1 MRLSPPFP
9 PPQQWV
15 MGSCCGAAPGRPSE
29 VGGGTYSVRD
39 PPPPERSFVL
49 YGDGQ
54 IGSSCGAERRGR
66 VWGGGCESRAVV
78 SWGPRGR
85 FGDPPGPTHHHQECR
100 KPGGS
105 PSVMFFSHRICG
117 AERRSEPRGGAALG
131 ADVTQTVRPP
141 RPPRG
146 ALRSPRTGT
155 SARISGLPRAGGTH
169 RRTAPTCRAGRGGA
183 VTPGRRRGGAGT
195 PRGERRRRRTRPRGR
210 RCPGS
215 PAAPTGRR
223 RAGTAARGALSGA
236 ASRGDGGA
244 GRNTVRGAPT
254 RVTPPPRGDTAGTAP
269 GTARG
274 PLEDP
279 PGGAPRGAAPGSPRA
294 AGRTALPEP
303 SGGRAARSPAA
314 VRFGSVP
321 LGALRGSPSPR
332 CRRPRFPRRKPPR
345 KLPRVAPSVRP
356 SVPPFPPPRPG
367 HSLLAGLPVGRH
379 AAALALAVHPARPR
393 CHRQRPAAIPAP
405 RCASARPGPG
415 DLETAARGRGSPQRR
430 RRRSLPPR
438 ARLFQQRRPPHPS
451 VPAPLLLRPR
461 GRS

>member
-1 MRLSPPFP
+1 MGWGGPNATPPPPTARCWGWGGRTGRSGVGVPWGQQGVMRLSPPFP
-9 PPQQWV
+9 PPSSGLWEAAV
-15 MGSCCGAAPGRPSE
+15 GRLLGAHPKS
-29 VGGGTYSVRD
+29 GGDIQCAGP

-223 RAGTAARGALSGA
+223 RAGTAARGALSG
-236 ASRGDGGA
+236 DGGA

-314 VRFGSVP
+314 VRFGSVRFRSGRC
-321 LGALRGSPSPR
+321 GALRPR
-332 CRRPRFPRRKPPR
+332 GAAVPDSRGGNPRENFRASLR
-345 KLPRVAPSVRP
+345 PSVRP
-356 SVPPFPPPRPG
+356 PLPPPPPRALTSRGPARRTARRSPCPCRTSCTAPLSPAAPRRHPG
-367 HSLLAGLPVGRH
+367 P
-379 AAALALAVHPARPR
+379 ALRLGPARPG
-393 CHRQRPAAIPAP
+393 
-405 RCASARPGPG
+405 GP
-415 DLETAARGRGSPQRR
+415 
-430 RRRSLPPR
+430 
-438 ARLFQQRRPPHPS
+438 
-451 VPAPLLLRPR
+451 
-461 GRS
+461 

>member
-1 MRLSPPFP
+1 M
-9 PPQQWV
+9 
-15 MGSCCGAAPGRPSE
+15 CG
-29 VGGGTYSVRD
+29 T

-279 PGGAPRGAAPGSPRA
+279 PRGG
-294 AGRTALPEP
+294 
-303 SGGRAARSPAA
+303 AARSGSGIPAGCGSDGA
-314 VRFGSVP
+314 PGAVGGSRSPQPRGGSVRFGSARGAAGLSVP
-321 LGALRGSPSPR
+321 AVPPSPIPAAETPAKTSA
-332 CRRPRFPRRKPPR
+332 RR
-345 KLPRVAPSVRP
+345 SVRP
-356 SVPPFPPPRPG
+356 SVRPPLPPPPPRALTSRGPARRTARRSPCPCRTSCTAPLSPAAPRRHPG
-367 HSLLAGLPVGRH
+367 P
-379 AAALALAVHPARPR
+379 ALRLGPARPG
-393 CHRQRPAAIPAP
+393 
-405 RCASARPGPG
+405 GP
-415 DLETAARGRGSPQRR
+415 
-430 RRRSLPPR
+430 
-438 ARLFQQRRPPHPS
+438 
-451 VPAPLLLRPR
+451 
-461 GRS
+461 

>member
-1 MRLSPPFP
+1 
-9 PPQQWV
+9 
-15 MGSCCGAAPGRPSE
+15 
-29 VGGGTYSVRD
+29 
-39 PPPPERSFVL
+39 
-49 YGDGQ
+49 
-54 IGSSCGAERRGR
+54 
-66 VWGGGCESRAVV
+66 
-78 SWGPRGR
+78 
-85 FGDPPGPTHHHQECR
+85 
-100 KPGGS
+100 
-105 PSVMFFSHRICG
+105 MFFSHRICG

-223 RAGTAARGALSGA
+223 RAGTAARGALSG
-236 ASRGDGGA
+236 DGGA

-356 SVPPFPPPRPG
+356 SPPSPPPAPGTHFSRACPSDGTPQPLPLPYILHGPAVTGSAPPPSRPRAAPRPG
-367 HSLLAGLPVGRH
+367 PARGTLKPPRGAGGPRNAAAAAPSPRARGCSSNAAPPTPPSRRRSSSAR
-379 AAALALAVHPARPR
+379 AAALK
-393 CHRQRPAAIPAP
+393 
-405 RCASARPGPG
+405 
-415 DLETAARGRGSPQRR
+415 
-430 RRRSLPPR
+430 R
-438 ARLFQQRRPPHPS
+438 AM
-451 VPAPLLLRPR
+451 AE
-461 GRS
+461 G

>member
-1 MRLSPPFP
+1 M
-9 PPQQWV
+9 
-15 MGSCCGAAPGRPSE
+15 CG
-29 VGGGTYSVRD
+29 T
-39 PPPPERSFVL
+39 PPERSFVL

-279 PGGAPRGAAPGSPRA
+279 PRGG
-294 AGRTALPEP
+294 
-303 SGGRAARSPAA
+303 AARSGSGIPAGCGSDGA
-314 VRFGSVP
+314 PGAVGGSRSPQPRGGSVRFGSARGAAGLSVP
-321 LGALRGSPSPR
+321 AVPPSPIPAAETPAKTSA
-332 CRRPRFPRRKPPR
+332 RR
-345 KLPRVAPSVRP
+345 SVRP
-356 SVPPFPPPRPG
+356 SVRPPLPPPRPG

>member
-1 MRLSPPFP
+1 MGGQDGAQRCWGAVGPTGGDEAEPPIP
-9 PPQQWV
+9 PPPAVGYGKLLWGGSWV
-15 MGSCCGAAPGRPSE
+15 PIRSQ
-29 VGGGTYSVRD
+29 GGTYSVRD

-223 RAGTAARGALSGA
+223 RAGTAARGALSG
-236 ASRGDGGA
+236 DGGA

-279 PGGAPRGAAPGSPRA
+279 PRGG
-294 AGRTALPEP
+294 
-303 SGGRAARSPAA
+303 AARSGSGIPAGCGSDGA
-314 VRFGSVP
+314 PGAVGGSRSPQPRGGSVRFGSARGAAGLSVP
-321 LGALRGSPSPR
+321 AVPPSPIPAAETPAKTSA
-332 CRRPRFPRRKPPR
+332 RR
-345 KLPRVAPSVRP
+345 SVRP
-356 SVPPFPPPRPG
+356 SVRPPLPPPPPRALTSRGPARRTARRSPCPCRTSCTAPLSPAAPRRHPG
-367 HSLLAGLPVGRH
+367 P
-379 AAALALAVHPARPR
+379 ALRLGPARPG
-393 CHRQRPAAIPAP
+393 
-405 RCASARPGPG
+405 GP
-415 DLETAARGRGSPQRR
+415 
-430 RRRSLPPR
+430 
-438 ARLFQQRRPPHPS
+438 
-451 VPAPLLLRPR
+451 
-461 GRS
+461 